1 MSGLDKILISD
12 MMGSFVSE
20 APPTPFVSYCVV
32 CKVFLTIDEMVY
44 EKGNV
49 FHKDCF
55 ESHGKDFPDVNHSLN
70 SLHNNAKV
78 QLVQLKNL
86 KVRQLGGIVQ
96 KSSASKPKL
105 KTKRKSKKKRPKRKT
120 VKNRRSSTKRKK
132 TKKQSKKK
140 RMSGKKRTATKR
152 RRSDR
157 KTRSRVSK
165 RPSRR
170 RISKKKTRRR
180 R

>member
-12 MMGSFVSE
+12 MMGGFVNE

-32 CKVFLTIDEMVY
+32 CKVFLTLDEMLY
-44 EKGNV
+44 EKGHV

-55 ESHGKDFPDVNHSLN
+55 ESHGKDFPDVNHALN
-70 SLHNNAKV
+70 SINSNAKV

-86 KVRQLGGIVQ
+86 KIRKLGGNVQ
-96 KSSASKPKL
+96 KNSAAKPKV
-105 KTKRKSKKKRPKRKT
+105 KTKRKT
-120 VKNRRSSTKRKK
+120 VKNRSSTKRKK

-140 RMSGKKRTATKR
+140 RMSRKKRTSSKR
-152 RRSDR
+152 SRSTR
-157 KTRSRVSK
+157 KTRSRVSR
-165 RPSRR
+165 RPARR
-170 RISKKKTRRR
+170 RTSKKKTRRR